1 MALGHVLGEVQIG
14 GDHPVQLPKL
24 VFGEVVLGDGH
35 VGLFDLAVR
44 RVLPGGQTHVILRV
58 VGALYDELGGGVPV
72 HGEAHLVLHRG
83 IEAFRGGGST
93 VVVDSSGIQVGDLLI
108 ELALAGADLSDTLQ
122 LFLEVLVGQIGALL
136 EPFVVHDPAA
146 NGVLRCDLIDPF
158 AELNGALGV
167 DLEADRDDHL
177 QGIVLDSV
185 RLAVCGS
192 YPKFSDN

>member
-24 VFGEVVLGDGH
+24 LFGEVVLGDGH
-35 VGLFDLAVR
+35 VGFFDLAVR
-44 RVLPGGQTHVILRV
+44 CVLPGSQAHVILRV
-58 VGALYDELGGGVPV
+58 VGALHDELGGGVPV
-72 HGEAHLVLHRG
+72 YGKVHLVLHHR
-83 IEAFRGGGST
+83 IEAFGGGGGA
-93 VVVDSSGIQVGDLLI
+93 VVVDSGGVQVGDLLI
-108 ELALAGADLSDTLQ
+108 ELALAGTDLPDALQ
-122 LFLEVLVGQIGALL
+122 LFLKVFVGQIGALL

-177 QGIVLDSV
+177 KRVMVGGIAF
-185 RLAVCGS
+185 AVCGS